1 MKELYKTT
9 IIFLFA
15 VLSTAFANPVFAE
28 SGENTSANISEP
40 LGDDREIEFYDYHSG
55 VTYSYSLFNF
65 VYRHLD
71 KNVMEID
78 KKHPESTPR

>member
-9 IIFLFA
+9 IFLFA

-28 SGENTSANISEP
+28 SGENTKTNISESI
-40 LGDDREIEFYDYHSG
+40 GDDHEIEFYDYHSG
-55 VTYSYSLFNF
+55 MTYSYSLFNF

-71 KNVMEID
+71 KNVMEHD
-78 KKHPESTPR
+78 KKHTESTQR

>member
-9 IIFLFA
+9 TIVLFA
-15 VLSTAFANPVFAE
+15 VLSAAFANPVLAE
-28 SGENTSANISEP
+28 SRENTDPNISEP
-40 LGDDREIEFYDYHSG
+40 IGDDREIEFYDYHSG

-71 KNVMEID
+71 KNVMEFD
-78 KKHPESTPR
+78 KQHPESTQR